1 MSKNENRRSKLI
13 TALGLVGLMLGLSAP
28 MVSAQVITF
37 SNANYVGRYVCTD
50 AGSHDIFTAVI
61 KYNPNGS
68 GAYSAGTL
76 VAALASY
83 EPFGTAIPSASF
95 CNYTLDIA
103 ASSYTIAAD
112 GTGFEVLVWVPP
124 SVAPL
129 NDPLCPGTFTDQT
142 AIGLRNMQDATGIA
156 VIRAEFA
163 SANSLNVNDAG
174 HGTCLK

>member
-1 MSKNENRRSKLI
+1 
-13 TALGLVGLMLGLSAP
+13 MLGLSAP
-28 MVSAQVITF
+28 MVSAQVVTF
-37 SNANYVGRYVCTD
+37 SNANYVGRYACTNAVRSD
-50 AGSHDIFTAVI
+50 SLTAVI

-76 VAALASY
+76 VAALTPFA
-83 EPFGTAIPSASF
+83 PFGTASPSMSF

-103 ASSYTIAAD
+103 ASSYNIASD
-112 GTGFEVLVWVPP
+112 GTGFEQLVWTAATTNNGACPP
-124 SVAPL
+124 S
-129 NDPLCPGTFTDQT
+129 FEDQT

-163 SANSLNVNDAG
+163 SANLLNGNEAG

>member
-28 MVSAQVITF
+28 MASAF
-37 SNANYVGRYVCTD
+37 SNANYAGRYACSAASNSD
-50 AGSHDIFTAVI
+50 SLTAVI

-76 VAALASY
+76 IASL
-83 EPFGTAIPSASF
+83 EPFDTDADLLPPSMDF
-95 CNYTLDIA
+95 CFYTLDVV
-103 ASSYTIAAD
+103 ASSYNIATD
-112 GTGFEVLVWVPP
+112 GTGFEQLVWTAAPTNSTTPP
-124 SVAPL
+124 GCPL
-129 NDPLCPGTFTDQT
+129 TFTEQT
-142 AIGLRNMQDATGIA
+142 AIGLRNMMDAGGVV

-163 SANSLNVNDAG
+163 TANLLNGNEGG